1 MAYHA
6 ASIMYHCLKSRTQ
19 RELITALLLVALA
32 FRALIPVGF
41 MPAADGAFSLQI
53 CRAGSLASIDP
64 PDQHAPPGHPLH
76 FEHCPFGSAPA
87 TGPLAHVP
95 ALHAAGLTAFA
106 PVDDLQTLRLRAR
119 FDRAHQPRAPPSRF
133 I

>member
-1 MAYHA
+1 MSTTMRDYF
-6 ASIMYHCLKSRTQ
+6 KSRTR

-41 MPAADGAFSLQI
+41 MPAADGSVSLQI
-53 CRAGSLASIDP
+53 CRAGFLASIDP
-64 PDQHAPPGHPLH
+64 PDQRAPAGHSH

-87 TGPLAHVP
+87 SGPIANAPGLP
-95 ALHAAGLTAFA
+95 AAAATSSPPLGDS
-106 PVDDLQTLRLRAR
+106 VTLRLSAR
-119 FDRAHQPRAPPSRF
+119 FDAAHQPRAPPARL

>member
-6 ASIMYHCLKSRTQ
+6 RSTMRYRLKSRTQ

-53 CRAGSLASIDP
+53 CRAGFLASIDP
-64 PDQHAPPGHPLH
+64 AVQHAPPGQPSH
-76 FEHCPFGSAPA
+76 FEHCLFGSAPA
-87 TGPLAHVP
+87 TGPVANVP
-95 ALHAAGLTAFA
+95 ALHIAGPTALPPAGDFT
-106 PVDDLQTLRLRAR
+106 TLRPGAR
-119 FDRAHQPRAPPSRF
+119 LDAAHQPRAPPSRL

>member
-1 MAYHA
+1 MRDYF
-6 ASIMYHCLKSRTQ
+6 KSRTR

-41 MPAADGAFSLQI
+41 MPAADGSVSLQI
-53 CRAGSLASIDP
+53 CRAGFLASVDP
-64 PDQHAPPGHPLH
+64 PNPHAPPGQAH

-87 TGPLAHVP
+87 TGPIAN
-95 ALHAAGLTAFA
+95 A
-106 PVDDLQTLRLRAR
+106 PVLQAAALTSSPPLSDFVTLQLSARLDA
-119 FDRAHQPRAPPSRF
+119 AHQPRAPPARL